1 MPTEPMTCRCKRMEW
16 ENSSKMWSDHE
27 QDCLWTTITC
37 PNCNTKCLPTGAIS
51 YKDGLFGMLSTPF
64 RKGDLLGLKKQKEE
78 TVKIKLSEAVS
89 SIMGDTSGIIGV
101 WIIVWGENPTVLQ
114 EVVKA
119 FRKHQALSTC
129 QRHVSSFSSMPV
141 ESERSA
147 ANIIIHV
154 TGGPTGMTLE
164 ITKNRHGKMRRFDC
178 MADCYFKESN
188 MNQNDVEKA
197 WPYKHLRHEISGD
210 ASYAGCFRIL
220 RDAKKDGVIEN
231 WWYTAKGIRG
241 CPTAAVMLKGNT
253 NPVRYDDNDGTK
265 GDLGILR
272 EAADYVLG
280 LRKKAEKQPEDV
292 QYLHLRRFKRD
303 GARGLPIG
311 IAWAKGGITLC
322 YIKEGPWYKVGAA
335 FCSYQDD
342 YVEVAGEVLAK
353 ERLFNSPMYIHEHD
367 WKGDVARRL
376 TCPQGRQWY
385 EHAVQQGYPEKWQ
398 LKEYKETWLKVTAS
412 PSTINELWPFEYRI

>member
-1 MPTEPMTCRCKRMEW
+1 
-16 ENSSKMWSDHE
+16 
-27 QDCLWTTITC
+27 
-37 PNCNTKCLPTGAIS
+37 
-51 YKDGLFGMLSTPF
+51 MLSTPY
-64 RKGDLLGLKKQKEE
+64 KEDDLLGMKKQKEE

-197 WPYKHLRHEISGD
+197 WPYKHLHCDSAG
-210 ASYAGCFRIL
+210 YAECFRIL
-220 RDAKKDGVIEN
+220 RDAKKDGVIVSWMFEA
-231 WWYTAKGIRG
+231 YSLTQEPSPRLVVA
-241 CPTAAVMLKGNT
+241 PTMVRNDAVIFQ
-253 NPVRYDDNDGTK
+253 DDGTK
-265 GDLGILR
+265 GDIGILR
-272 EAADYVLG
+272 EAADYVMG
-280 LRKKAEKQPEDV
+280 LRKKAEKPDPKTMSAEDCGFELRQTPNV
-292 QYLHLRRFKRD
+292 EVTSIPGFLLPVLRISGSTHFHMLQAETYHDFLRRCVEYI
-303 GARGLPIG
+303 RGQ
-311 IAWAKGGITLC
+311 K
-322 YIKEGPWYKVGAA
+322 
-335 FCSYQDD
+335 Q
-342 YVEVAGEVLAK
+342 
-353 ERLFNSPMYIHEHD
+353 
-367 WKGDVARRL
+367 
-376 TCPQGRQWY
+376 
-385 EHAVQQGYPEKWQ
+385 
-398 LKEYKETWLKVTAS
+398 
-412 PSTINELWPFEYRI
+412 

>member
-1 MPTEPMTCRCKRMEW
+1 MWISGDDGYVEFYTHQAAADYVLSLYPKEATPEPMTCRCKRFHW
-16 ENSSKMWSDHE
+16 DADVSKWIDIKVAAYYL
-27 QDCLWTTITC
+27 CATC
-37 PNCNTKCLPTGAIS
+37 PDCNTDCLPTGVVCYQEGAW
-51 YKDGLFGMLSTPF
+51 LMLSTPY
-64 RKGDLLGLKKQKEE
+64 KEDDLLGMKKQKEE

-188 MNQNDVEKA
+188 MNQNDVEKK
-197 WPYKHLRHEISGD
+197 PDHPYQFGHDTDGCGKHYKHLHPDTAG
-210 ASYAGCFRIL
+210 YAECFRIL
-220 RDAKKDGVIEN
+220 REAKKDGVIGN
-231 WWYTAKGIRG
+231 WWYDAKGICG

-253 NPVRYDDNDGTK
+253 KPVRYDDNDGTK

-280 LRKKAEKQPEDV
+280 LRKNIKQDIGSMSQIQMVDEVQASGYEFKYASVTGIPSIGLFPKCANTPSLTMKAQGENQTGF
-292 QYLHLRRFKRD
+292 LRRCVEYI
-303 GARGLPIG
+303 RGQ
-311 IAWAKGGITLC
+311 K
-322 YIKEGPWYKVGAA
+322 
-335 FCSYQDD
+335 Q
-342 YVEVAGEVLAK
+342 
-353 ERLFNSPMYIHEHD
+353 
-367 WKGDVARRL
+367 
-376 TCPQGRQWY
+376 
-385 EHAVQQGYPEKWQ
+385 
-398 LKEYKETWLKVTAS
+398 
-412 PSTINELWPFEYRI
+412 